1 MTLFPMIK
9 SLIVSGAVVTAAALA
24 SPASANEF
32 YLNPEFNAAWSGSDF
47 GGSVMDGHVGW
58 QAGAFYIQGGP
69 SWLQP
74 DGGNAEVGFSAKTG
88 VSAPVAEKLDLYGEV
103 SFAKYEDIDAGY
115 GLKLGGKFVF

>member
-1 MTLFPMIK
+1 MIK
-9 SLIVSGAVVTAAALA
+9 SLIVSGVVVTAAALA

-58 QAGAFYIQGGP
+58 QTGAFYVQGGP

-74 DGGNAEVGFSAKTG
+74 DGGDAEVGFSAKTG